1 VTWNRT
7 DNIMADKEPV
17 VLNEKNVILDKSLD
31 SDEIV
36 KKLRVSITN
45 LKGSH
50 MSADGAKVD
59 YSKIATSPKFEDYC
73 NIAALLKY
81 IDPTLFSE
89 DQRKAFFINIYNSL
103 TVHAMV
109 HQARTGSL
117 PDSPKEVPGFWKLH
131 CYQIGESIYT
141 LDEIEH
147 GVLRANKGHP
157 SAGREEFG
165 QADHR
170 LKVALKTLDP
180 RIHFALNCG
189 ALSCP
194 PIRIYTGDKIDR
206 QLQQATQSFLVQEV
220 TVVKK
225 GGEQFEV
232 VMSKLFLW
240 YGADFGTNHREM
252 LEWVAK
258 NFGDSNGAIL
268 EALQGQFHVTFKD
281 YDWASNLLGE
291 PEGK

>member
-1 VTWNRT
+1 
-7 DNIMADKEPV
+7 MEDKEPV
-17 VLNEKNVILDKSLD
+17 VLNEKNVNLDKSLVC
-31 SDEIV
+31 DEIV
-36 KKLRVSITN
+36 KKLRVSITT
-45 LKGSH
+45 LKGTH

-59 YSKIATSPKFEDYC
+59 YSQIATSPKFEDYC

-81 IDPTLFSE
+81 IDPTLLSE

-109 HQARTGSL
+109 HQAKTGTL

-157 SAGREEFG
+157 AAGREEFG
-165 QADHR
+165 QADPR

-194 PIRIYTGDKIDR
+194 PIRIYTGDKIDS
-206 QLQQATQSFLVQEV
+206 QLQQATQSFLTQEV
-220 TVVKK
+220 NIARN
-225 GGEQFEV
+225 GEKQFEV

-240 YGADFGTNHREM
+240 YGADFGSNHTEM

-258 NFGDSNGAIL
+258 HLGDSNDAVL
-268 EALQGQFHVTFKD
+268 EALRGQFTVTFKD